1 MSLLSLKRALS
12 SAKMY
17 LLIISGIV
25 SALLG
30 VLLII
35 IGVLQCRK
43 RISFDDSFASAE
55 GYVTGFESR
64 LASASVNFIPVIVTR
79 EYAPYVKYMT
89 DKGEW
94 ITSMLPF
101 TLKISPV
108 YRDYKRSFEHGT
120 ALDVHYNPEN
130 PTDCRYGSKRAFRI
144 REVIYKFIVA
154 VPLLLIGYALI
165 WSHFNM

>member
-1 MSLLSLKRALS
+1 
-12 SAKMY
+12 MY
-17 LLIISGIV
+17 LLLVSGIV
-25 SALLG
+25 SALIG
-30 VLLII
+30 ILLII
-35 IGVLQCRK
+35 AGILQCRK
-43 RISFDDSFASAE
+43 RISYDDSFTHTE

-64 LASASVNFIPVIVTR
+64 LASVSVDFIPVIVTR

-101 TLKISPV
+101 TLKLSPV

-130 PTDCRYGSKRAFRI
+130 PTDCRYGSKRSFRI
-144 REVIYKFIVA
+144 RETVYKFIAA
-154 VPLLLIGYALI
+154 VPLFFISYLLIWG
-165 WSHFNM
+165 HFTI